1 MQIQK
6 IYAHISC
13 SNLDTSI
20 DWFSKL
26 YGRGPDTRPMAGLA
40 EWHHGDS
47 AGLQLFEDAKH
58 AGSGTL
64 TLGIADL
71 ANERMRLEQLG
82 FRPGEIEDTKE
93 FKIVRLRDPDA
104 NLVVLVGE
112 R

>member
-1 MQIQK
+1 MRIHK

-13 SNLDTSI
+13 SKLDTSI
-20 DWFSKL
+20 VWFSKL
-26 YGRGPDTRPMAGLA
+26 FALDPDRRPMAGLA

-47 AGLQLFEDAKH
+47 AGLQLFEDAQH
-58 AGSGTL
+58 AGAGTL
-64 TLGIADL
+64 TLGVADL
-71 ANERMRLEQLG
+71 ANERMRLEKLG

-93 FKIVRLRDPDA
+93 FRIVRLRDPDG